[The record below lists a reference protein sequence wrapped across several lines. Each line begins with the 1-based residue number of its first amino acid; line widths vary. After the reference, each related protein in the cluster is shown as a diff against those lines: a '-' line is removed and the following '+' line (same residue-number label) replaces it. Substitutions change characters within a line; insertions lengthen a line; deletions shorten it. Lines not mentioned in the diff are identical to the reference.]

1 MRAPDLLGQTVE
13 LLLPERL
20 HARHQRHRAIYVAN
34 PHTRPMGS
42 GLELVGRRQDG
53 SEFPVEVSLSPL
65 PLGNDTLVIAVLRDV
80 TERRRLEA
88 AERALHAVHE
98 RQQALLQVV
107 LDELPG
113 GAYLVRGPDAELVLA
128 NRAATEVW
136 GARWPIGQ
144 SMAAFLEASGVR
156 YESPTGQSLALD
168 ELVTL
173 QIVRGGAPL
182 RHVRE
187 VVRRPDG
194 QRLPVLVSAVA
205 LDAAVLAMPGDEVA
219 APGEQTEQTEQT
231 ERLALVLLQDLSV
244 VQAAEQVKDE
254 FISLATHEL
263 RTPLAAIQGFASML
277 RVQTALGHG
286 ADLADWQQEAVE
298 EIERASGRLNALVD
312 DLLEATRIQANRL
325 QLRVAPLDLVTF
337 LRRCVRAR
345 QVTTT
350 AHTLDAGD
358 ARRYR

>member
-1 MRAPDLLGQTVE
+1 M
-13 LLLPERL
+13 
-20 HARHQRHRAIYVAN
+20 
-34 PHTRPMGS
+34 
-42 GLELVGRRQDG
+42 GRRQDG

-65 PLGNDTLVIAVLRDV
+65 LFGDDTLVIAVLRDV
-80 TERRRLEA
+80 TERRRLAA

-113 GAYLVRGPDAELVLA
+113 GVYLVRGPDAELVLA

-144 SMAAFLEASGVR
+144 SMAAFLEVSGVR
-156 YESPTGQSLALD
+156 YEAPTGQSLTLD

-194 QRLPVLVSAVA
+194 HRLAVLVSAVA
-205 LDAAVLAMPGDEVA
+205 LDAAVLAISGDEVA
-219 APGEQTEQTEQT
+219 APGEQSEQSEQS
-231 ERLALVLLQDLSV
+231 EQLEQSEQSEQSEQLALVLLQDLSV

-254 FISLATHEL
+254 FISLATMSCAP
-263 RTPLAAIQGFASML
+263 RSRRFRGL
-277 RVQTALGHG
+277 RVCCGCRRRWGMERTWQTGSRKRWRRSSARVGG
-286 ADLADWQQEAVE
+286 SMRWWM
-298 EIERASGRLNALVD
+298 ICWRRRASR
-312 DLLEATRIQANRL
+312 RIGCSCGW
-325 QLRVAPLDLVTF
+325 PHWTW
-337 LRRCVRAR
+337 
-345 QVTTT
+345 
-350 AHTLDAGD
+350 
-358 ARRYR
+358 